1 MPSVAE
7 VRVCDALSSED
18 AASLEEDD
26 APQKRKPPKDFNVSF
41 AQSVSRTANVYNSA
55 RPPSRTGVSSRSFP
69 PRHTLPKRSTPDKAF
84 SVGGAR
90 FGFGGSPHG
99 SVALDSD
106 PTLRRL
112 HEEAKATRSL
122 AKRYKAQLVLAEKAA
137 DAYRNASFEAKAKVS
152 RLEAATRRLFSF
164 DDDVSDAATTLARL
178 DREREATA
186 RKLAKCEDEM
196 ANLRRANETLRRAR
210 TADRKKHRDAE
221 KAFRDELA
229 SAAAA
234 TRAARD
240 ELAAERKNAR
250 RAALEVRTLEAKLF
264 RPEPPSLSM
273 NNTAPS
279 VCDGKMPR
287 LPPVA
292 RGPGNLEGAPA
303 CARCAERLEAAAP
316 PQMEPELED
325 EEAAEAEED
334 TEETHDEASSL
345 TDEAID
351 APVVIKSTETEAPS
365 RVSVPGSSSGGD
377 VGPDAPRV
385 VLCVVCVEPE
395 NVFPAPAP
403 AAKTEDAEDE
413 IHHAYV
419 SNDEPSFPDDD
430 AREDTAGTTRSDASD
445 APDALDEAE
454 RMTREK
460 KKKKD
465 ADAARGESAAEPEP
479 ARRKMSRDRFFFA
492 RTTVASRSR
501 AGTLDGTLE

>member
-1 MPSVAE
+1 M
-7 VRVCDALSSED
+7 
-18 AASLEEDD
+18 
-26 APQKRKPPKDFNVSF
+26 
-41 AQSVSRTANVYNSA
+41 
-55 RPPSRTGVSSRSFP
+55 
-69 PRHTLPKRSTPDKAF
+69 
-84 SVGGAR
+84 
-90 FGFGGSPHG
+90 
-99 SVALDSD
+99 ALDSD

-316 PQMEPELED
+316 PQTEPELED

-365 RVSVPGSSSGGD
+365 RVSVPGSSSGSD

-395 NVFPAPAP
+395 NVFPAPARRS
-403 AAKTEDAEDE
+403 AKTEDAEDE

-419 SNDEPSFPDDD
+419 SNDEPSFPDEKND
-430 AREDTAGTTRSDASD
+430 AREATAGTTRSDASD

-460 KKKKD
+460 KKIKD

>member
-26 APQKRKPPKDFNVSF
+26 APQERKPPKDFNVSF

-55 RPPSRTGVSSRSFP
+55 RPPSRTGVSSRSLKT
-69 PRHTLPKRSTPDKAF
+69 RHTLPKRSDKGDAF
-84 SVGGAR
+84 SG
-90 FGFGGSPHG
+90 GFGGSL
-99 SVALDSD
+99 SQVALERD

-112 HEEAKATRSL
+112 HEDAKATRSL

-152 RLEAATRRLFSF
+152 RLEAATRRLFSSRG
-164 DDDVSDAATTLARL
+164 DDVEKDAATTLARL
-178 DREREATA
+178 DRERQASSN
-186 RKLAKCEDEM
+186 KLAKCEDEM
-196 ANLRRANETLRRAR
+196 ADLRRANETLRRAR
-210 TADRKKHRDAE
+210 SADRKKHRDAAR
-221 KAFRDELA
+221 AFKDELA

-250 RAALEVRTLEAKLF
+250 RKTLEVRTLEAKLF
-264 RPEPPSLSM
+264 RPEPPSQTKTVSM
-273 NNTAPS
+273 NTACDS
-279 VCDGKMPR
+279 VCDSMPR

-292 RGPGNLEGAPA
+292 RVPGDAEGS
-303 CARCAERLEAAAP
+303 AP
-316 PQMEPELED
+316 PQTEPELED
-325 EEAAEAEED
+325 EEAAAAEED
-334 TEETHDEASSL
+334 TEQAHDEAL
-345 TDEAID
+345 TDTEID
-351 APVVIKSTETEAPS
+351 APVVAESEAPS
-365 RVSVPGSSSGGD
+365 RLSVPGSSSGGESS

-395 NVFPAPAP
+395 KAVPAP
-403 AAKTEDAEDE
+403 AASAKKLADAEDE
-413 IHHAYV
+413 TNHSHV
-419 SNDEPSFPDDD
+419 SNDVSLSFPNDDD
-430 AREDTAGTTRSDASD
+430 DDEGTAGTSRRDASD
-445 APDALDEAE
+445 APAGSPTEAE

-460 KKKKD
+460 EEEKIP
-465 ADAARGESAAEPEP
+465 RE
-479 ARRKMSRDRFFFA
+479 RFFFA